1 MLMRTTARRT
11 AAVLMVALVAML
23 LVASGGSARAAQHRA
38 SAASNHVSA
47 TSPAGRQ
54 TYVTTPS
61 HHEQPAL
68 HLDLH
73 ATVPPALSGPSDA
86 GTYAVDVVAE
96 DTAGTDNVVPH
107 GRAPPAL

>member
-38 SAASNHVSA
+38 SAASSHVSA

-61 HHEQPAL
+61 HHDQPAL
-68 HLDLH
+68 QLDLH
-73 ATVPPALSGPSDA
+73 TTASPPLSGPADA
-86 GTYAVDVVAE
+86 GTYAVDVIAE
-96 DTAGTDNVVPH
+96 DTVGADDVVPH